1 MTHGIRKSIIKPMA
15 TIVLLLAT
23 AVGAQNLDM
32 SAQDGAATFDQPGKP
47 TRGMTQASV
56 EANYGAPQNARA
68 AVGDPP
74 ITRWEYADFVVFF
87 EYDRVIHAVTR
98 R

>member
-1 MTHGIRKSIIKPMA
+1 MA
-15 TIVLLLAT
+15 RLSTLMLIAMGCTL
-23 AVGAQNLDM
+23 GASLNADTLQMGGTEN
-32 SAQDGAATFDQPGKP
+32 AARFENAGKP
-47 TRGMTQASV
+47 SRGMTQSRV
-56 EANYGAPQNARA
+56 EATFGSPQQAHA

-74 ITRWEYADFVVFF
+74 ITRWDYPAFVVFF